1 MPLNIKCYVTAISG
15 QNEHISSRELP
26 GISTTKRCRMISGSF
41 LRDPDHAKGSE
52 EHLGPKRNT
61 RKRPLAA
68 RAYEVRGL
76 GAWER
81 LTIQTLDEKKTNVI
95 TCSLN
100 STLHSGLGV
109 QWRPVPLLRGFRSMG
124 TGDRAPGAEGA
135 AARPRRQDPHGR
147 RAPRAPCRPH
157 VPSARLRPLAPAWRP
172 RS

>member
-1 MPLNIKCYVTAISG
+1 
-15 QNEHISSRELP
+15 
-26 GISTTKRCRMISGSF
+26 MISGSF

-81 LTIQTLDEKKTNVI
+81 LTIQALDEKKTNVI

-135 AARPRRQDPHGR
+135 AARPGARTHTAAGLRALPAALTSPPHDSGLRRLLG
-147 RAPRAPCRPH
+147 APGADFP
-157 VPSARLRPLAPAWRP
+157 RLKK
-172 RS
+172 S

>member
-1 MPLNIKCYVTAISG
+1 
-15 QNEHISSRELP
+15 
-26 GISTTKRCRMISGSF
+26 MISGSF

-81 LTIQTLDEKKTNVI
+81 LTIQALDEKKTNVI

-124 TGDRAPGAEGA
+124 TGDRAPGARTAAGLRALPAALTSPPHDSGLRRLLGA
-135 AARPRRQDPHGR
+135 PGADFPHLKK
-147 RAPRAPCRPH
+147 
-157 VPSARLRPLAPAWRP
+157 S
-172 RS
+172 